1 MGTESPT
8 GRSGG
13 GVDFS
18 SINRNDLGVMIAGAV
33 AFIASFLPY
42 WGFSYKFGGVGT
54 SASISAW
61 HSYATIGLL
70 LLFAA
75 AIVIAVKTFA
85 AGSLPSN
92 LPVGLHVAAAGL
104 AALGLLLLVLRAFT
118 YPHASVPG
126 GSYGVKWGAY
136 VLFIAGIAEVV
147 FAILGMRESGE
158 EIPGMNRGTAAPPAP
173 PAA

>member
-1 MGTESPT
+1 MAPDSPT
-8 GRSGG
+8 GAGAGG
-13 GVDFS
+13 SSFDIS

-33 AFIASFLPY
+33 AFIASFFPY
-42 WGFSYKFGGVGT
+42 WGFSYKFAGRGA

-61 HSYATIGLL
+61 HSYATVGLL

-75 AIVIAVKTFA
+75 AILIAVKTFA
-85 AGSLPSN
+85 ASSLPSN

-104 AALGLLLLVLRAFT
+104 AGLGVLLLVLRAFT
-118 YPHASVPG
+118 YPHASIPG

-147 FAILGMRESGE
+147 FAVLGMRESGE
-158 EIPGMNRGTAAPPAP
+158 EIPGMNRGTAAPPA
-173 PAA
+173 A